1 MMLLNPWFWLFLVAT
16 WLGAAFGGYEWS
28 QGDIKQERAVAQA
41 ALEAANKH
49 SKEISDEREAT
60 VSKISADL
68 ATAQANAAQAAKS
81 LQNNIATGALRL
93 SIAGSCGGKLPNDP
107 TLTGSNNPGQCNID
121 PGAAQSLVGLTQRGD
136 EAITKLNACIDA
148 YNTLLTPTENPN
160 E

>member
-41 ALEAANKH
+41 ALEAANQH

-60 VSKISADL
+60 VSKISTDL
-68 ATAQANAAQAAKS
+68 ATAQANAARSAKD
-81 LQNNIATGALRL
+81 LRYNITTGALRL
-93 SIAGSCGGKLPNDP
+93 SVPVTSCGNVPNDSTAP
-107 TLTGSNNPGQCNID
+107 GGNNEARAELD
-121 PGAAQSLVGLTQRGD
+121 PAAAERIVSITDDGNN
-136 EAITKLNACIDA
+136 AIFKLNACIDA
-148 YNTLLTPTENPN
+148 YNSLSTPTENKN